1 MVTPVTPGSARPY
14 SHLAANYDGTVGIPF
29 FRRTRFAFEK
39 LIGRYGISFRT
50 AADIGCGTGL
60 FVRYLSRTWNIPVV
74 GVDLSRD
81 MLRVAARNCSG
92 LRICLLRQ
100 DIRALRLP
108 HPVDLVTC
116 NFDTLNHLVGD
127 GDLLRTFKS
136 VEKNL
141 HPGGHFVFDMVMQ
154 CQPLG
159 SARNYVR
166 RFSSAQRT
174 LMQHVRWQPR
184 QKLLSI
190 VVSIRSRNTPQAI
203 TEVHRERAYSPREI
217 GRALLDA
224 GFVIRGIHDAATLDH
239 VAECPPRIIVIAR
252 KKALSDR
259 SAVGGETNV
268 FV

>member
-1 MVTPVTPGSARPY
+1 MVTADSTASSARPY

-39 LIGRYGISFRT
+39 LIGRYRIAFRT

-60 FVRYLSRTWNIPVV
+60 FARYLNRSWGVPVF

-81 MLRVAARNCSG
+81 MLRIAARNCRG
-92 LRICLLRQ
+92 LRICLLKQ
-100 DIRALRLP
+100 DIRSLRLP

-127 GDLLRTFKS
+127 GDLLSTFRR
-136 VEKNL
+136 VRDNL
-141 HPGGHFVFDMVMQ
+141 NSGGHFIFDMVMQ

-159 SARNYVR
+159 SARRYVR
-166 RFSSAQRT
+166 HFSSARRT
-174 LMQHVRWQPR
+174 VVQHVRWEPSR
-184 QKLLSI
+184 KLLSI
-190 VVSIRSRNTPQAI
+190 VVSIRSRNTPRAI
-203 TEVHRERAYSPREI
+203 TEVHRERAYSAEEI

-239 VAECPPRIIVIAR
+239 VTECPPRIIVVAR
-252 KKALSDR
+252 KRVPL
-259 SAVGGETNV
+259 
-268 FV
+268 